1 MFTNIKRKHIL
12 NFNLHRPLGSLNY
25 LRIRHDNSGK
35 GSYASWFLK
44 YIVVRNL
51 QTMETN
57 YFICQQW
64 LGVEK
69 DSGLV
74 DNKDIYL
81 KYLIVIFTF

>member
-1 MFTNIKRKHIL
+1 
-12 NFNLHRPLGSLNY
+12 
-25 LRIRHDNSGK
+25 
-35 GSYASWFLK
+35 
-44 YIVVRNL
+44 
-51 QTMETN
+51 METN